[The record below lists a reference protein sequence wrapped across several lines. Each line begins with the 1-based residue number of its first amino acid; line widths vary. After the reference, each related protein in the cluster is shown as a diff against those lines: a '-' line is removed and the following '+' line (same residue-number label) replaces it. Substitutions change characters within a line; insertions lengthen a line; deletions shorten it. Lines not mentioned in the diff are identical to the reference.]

1 MTQNERGG
9 ERITTGFLLQQ
20 QLQLVLA
27 GLMPD
32 NRLVALVMLHTG
44 LRVGDVLQLRADQIG
59 RSFWVTEAKTGKRRH
74 VGLPDGLT
82 AEIRRRAGPSVWAFP
97 SPRDPAKHRTRQAV
111 WKDIDRTAK
120 ALRLPVNAGT
130 HSMRKAFAVDL
141 MRKYGDLEIVRK
153 ALNHDNPTVTLL
165 YAMADH
171 LTASAGQRSRLHR
184 RKR

>member
-1 MTQNERGG
+1 M
-9 ERITTGFLLQQ
+9 TTGFLLQQ

-32 NRLVALVMLHTG
+32 NRLVARVMLHTG

-74 VGLPDGLT
+74 VGLPDDLA
-82 AEIRRRAGPSVWAFP
+82 AEIRRRAGGSAWAFP
-97 SPRDPAKHRTRQAV
+97 SPRDPEKHRTRQAV

-120 ALRLPVNAGT
+120 ALRVPGNAGT
-130 HSMRKAFAVDL
+130 HSLRKNYAVDL
-141 MRKYGDLEIVRK
+141 MRKYGDLDRVRRD
-153 ALNHDNPTVTLL
+153 LNHDNPTVTML

-171 LTASAGQRSRLHR
+171 LTASAGQRRRLHKR
-184 RKR
+184 RR